1 MERGMAT
8 GWSIPMLRDFPTVI
22 QRDFPMGW
30 LMERGMATDSPIQK
44 LKAILMETL
53 RERARVRDW
62 CFQKWMERL
71 RERAMVKGKRFQK

>member
-1 MERGMAT
+1 M
-8 GWSIPMLRDFPTVI
+8 VK
-22 QRDFPMGW
+22 
-30 LMERGMATDSPIQK
+30 DSLIQK

-53 RERARVRDW
+53 REKARVRDW